1 MIVKRY
7 SVIVKRYRLHGVQ
20 RVHGYKIGSHWRISY
35 AIAALFYRVKRMYRP
50 PDRSEHVLVIRLNP
64 RQAEWQLTILKAR
77 LKADE
82 QRQG

>member
-1 MIVKRY
+1 M
-7 SVIVKRYRLHGVQ
+7 RLHGVQ

-77 LKADE
+77 MKALV
-82 QRQG
+82 RQG